1 METVRTW
8 RLRGSRHTPLV
19 VIWLVAGI
27 LALSSLSPAEA
38 ASSAVKTGRAAFLA
52 GRYHVAITAFSSHLN
67 TSMRDADAWTWLG
80 ASYYEL
86 SHDAQAAAAFEQALR
101 LKDRDSVRLW
111 LGATYARLGRHSD
124 ARRELRS
131 VARSMDKRT
140 ARLAVHWLR
149 SLEGQRIPVL
159 TATMRPQDYAHVVRW
174 YNPRLTNAQVDAIV
188 RSVLYYSTIYRVDPR
203 LVMSLIA
210 IESGFQITAQ
220 SRAGAYGLGQLMP
233 ATWQALNVHPGDP
246 VANIYGTV
254 RVLRGQM
261 DRFGQNPSLA
271 LAAYN
276 AGRGAV
282 ERHGGIPPYRETQWY
297 VFNVLS
303 LYRHLTG
310 S

>member
-1 METVRTW
+1 MAQAGSKQPVRVG
-8 RLRGSRHTPLV
+8 LGLLLAVLYSLFLP
-19 VIWLVAGI
+19 GI
-27 LALSSLSPAEA
+27 GEA
-38 ASSAVKTGRAAFLA
+38 ASAFAEARTAYLRGDHGVAVVWLRSHLTRHP
-52 GRYHVAITAFSSHLN
+52 RDITAW
-67 TSMRDADAWTWLG
+67 MWIG
-80 ASYYEL
+80 ASYYQLGHHRE
-86 SHDAQAAAAFEQALR
+86 AAVSFTEAYR
-101 LKDRDSVRLW
+101 LKPSGDAALW
-111 LGATYARLGRHSD
+111 LGTSYAAAGDQGRAIAAFQRASK
-124 ARRELRS
+124 AQRPQ
-131 VARSMDKRT
+131 T
-140 ARLAVHWLR
+140 ARLAEQWLR
-149 SLEGQRIPVL
+149 SLRGQRVPILHEGASPE
-159 TATMRPQDYAHVVRW
+159 DYAYVVSW
-174 YNPRLTNAQVDAIV
+174 YNPGLTTQQVDAIV
-188 RSVLYYSTIYRVDPR
+188 RSVLHYSIAYRIDPR

-210 IESGFQITAQ
+210 VESGFQITAQ

-233 ATWQALNVHPGDP
+233 ATWQALNVNPGDP

-310 S
+310 N